1 VSGLQALNLG
11 LRFLLELA
19 ALAAVAYWALRT
31 QTGAPR
37 VVLAVAAP
45 VALAVVWGLFAAPKA
60 PLKGGLGFQL
70 AVEALVFGAAT
81 AALFLAGRPVWGVAY
96 AALVVLNRVLVIAWR
111 Q

>member
-1 VSGLQALNLG
+1 MSGLQALNLG

-19 ALAAVAYWALRT
+19 AL
-31 QTGAPR
+31 
-37 VVLAVAAP
+37 
-45 VALAVVWGLFAAPKA
+45 VWGLFAAPKA